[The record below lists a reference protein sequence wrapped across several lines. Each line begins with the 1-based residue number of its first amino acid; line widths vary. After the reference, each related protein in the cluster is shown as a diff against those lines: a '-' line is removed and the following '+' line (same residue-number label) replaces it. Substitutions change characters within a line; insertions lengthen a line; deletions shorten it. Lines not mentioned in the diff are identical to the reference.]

1 METMRIEIKH
11 ENGSR
16 FTAELSDSAIAT
28 EMISMFADLLLMVG
42 YHPES
47 VKKAL
52 EATISR

>member
-16 FTAELSDSAIAT
+16 FTAELSDSATAT
-28 EMISMFADLLLMVG
+28 EMVNMFADLLLLIG

-52 EATISR
+52 ETTLQR